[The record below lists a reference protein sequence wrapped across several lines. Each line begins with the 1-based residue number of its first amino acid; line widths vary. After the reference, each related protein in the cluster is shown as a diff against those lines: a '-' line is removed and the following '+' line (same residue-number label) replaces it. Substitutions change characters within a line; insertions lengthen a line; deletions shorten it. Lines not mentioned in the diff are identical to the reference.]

1 MSECNCPKYN
11 FTGKATGT
19 KTLPTVEEI
28 QSAIQS
34 WRGRGHRPVCSSDED
49 GQERRCAAICYR
61 VHRRDTWLGAQL

>member
-1 MSECNCPKYN
+1 MSECNCPKYS

-34 WRGRGHRPVCSSDED
+34 WRGRGHRPVCKD
-49 GQERRCAAICYR
+49 RRPR
-61 VHRRDTWLGAQL
+61 S